1 MISKPLLFCLFLRC
15 FIKGFKEKLKK
26 KMRNFLFFIG
36 LFLCSVYSSLGQ
48 QYIEMIDDGSYL
60 VSEIVTSGEA
70 YFSDKD
76 KGRGSGYKQFK
87 RWEYM
92 AQRLINAEGYLTS
105 QADKVTELERYNK
118 YLNQTADSRKQLLD
132 NWTEMGPTYWNAT
145 THWSPGVGRV
155 TGFAVDPT
163 NTDHIIVGAENGGVW
178 RSINDGDTWSP
189 LCDYFSNMDVY
200 CVTIDPSNT
209 DTYFFGSS
217 SGRIYKSGDTGATW
231 NELADLGN
239 SKINKILIN
248 PNNTDIIFA
257 SCENVGFFS
266 SFDGGVT
273 WSSPI
278 ANDNRSYDIE
288 FKPADTN
295 VVYATGESFHKSTDG
310 GLTFE
315 TISSVFDDGPKMM
328 GVTTDDSNV
337 VFLLESEGGSFNALY
352 KSIDEGETFTEL
364 DHTGR
369 NYFGYDTNGI
379 EQGGQAPRDMD
390 ICVNPQ
396 DADEVHI
403 AGILTWRSLD
413 GGATFENTS
422 DWIPEAAANQAIGYH
437 HADVDMLEFV
447 GSSLYVGSDGGIF
460 RAADTSELTSDYY
473 QDLTTGLGI
482 RQFYKIG
489 VSQTPDLIITGG
501 SQDNGSSFYTDT
513 SGWIDFIGA
522 DGMEGFVSN
531 YNSNIIFG
539 MIQFGGMYRTTN
551 QGGNLQSIN
560 WPEGGSANW
569 VTPME
574 EDPQDQNTIY
584 AAGKSVYKSTNN
596 GGSWNSISQQR
607 PTNIDNLK
615 IAPSNNQIMYFSEN
629 NRIFRT
635 QDGGATAWLQTTNP
649 GGTPRSIAIHPT
661 NPNKIAVATSHTNK
675 VFVSNDGGLS
685 WEGYLKNLPNFSA
698 TAIIWDDNGQ
708 DGLYLG
714 MNYGV
719 YYIDNSLELWQ
730 PYNANLPNVIVNEFD
745 INNVTNTLFV
755 ATFGRGLWSSAL
767 VDDVL
772 DSSNFMT
779 NEDII
784 VYPNPASEFITIA
797 VPQSIQA
804 SLRLFDL
811 SGKLLQ
817 YHKDV
822 VLDGAF
828 TLSIEEASSG
838 VYFLRIIT
846 SKGTI
851 TKKVIKK

>member
-1 MISKPLLFCLFLRC
+1 
-15 FIKGFKEKLKK
+15 
-26 KMRNFLFFIG
+26 MRNFLFFIV

-48 QYIEMIDDGSYL
+48 QYIQMIDDGSYL

-70 YFSDKD
+70 YFSDKY

-92 AQRLINAEGYLTS
+92 AQRLMNAEGYLTS

-145 THWSPGVGRV
+145 THWSPGVGRI

-217 SGRIYKSGDTGATW
+217 SGRIYKSEDTGATW

-257 SCENVGFFS
+257 SSENVGFFS

-295 VVYATGESFHKSTDG
+295 VVYVTGESFHKSIDG

-369 NYFGYDTNGI
+369 NYFGYDTNGF

-396 DADEVHI
+396 DANEVHI

-413 GGATFENTS
+413 GGTTFENTS

-460 RAADTSELTSDYY
+460 RAADTSELTSEYY

-489 VSQTPDLIITGG
+489 VSQTPDLIVTGG

-551 QGGNLQSIN
+551 QGVNLQYIN

-569 VTPME
+569 VAPME
-574 EDPQDQNTIY
+574 EDPQNQNTIY

-629 NRIFRT
+629 AKIFRT
-635 QDGGATAWLQTTNP
+635 QDGGATDWIQTTSP
-649 GGTPRSIAIHPT
+649 GGIPRSIAIHPT
-661 NPNKIAVATSHTNK
+661 NPNKIAVATSHVNK

-784 VYPNPASEFITIA
+784 LYPNPASEFITIA
-797 VPQSIQA
+797 VPQNIQA
-804 SLRLFDL
+804 SLRLFDV

-822 VLDGAF
+822 VLDEAY